1 MSSQVFTDIL
11 QKYWGYPAFRP
22 MQWDIIESVAL
33 QQDTFA
39 ILPTGGGKSL
49 CYQVPALYFRGLT
62 VVISPLIAL
71 MEDQVKQLNF
81 REVPSAYIHSGLSQS
96 EQIETLNQAISGE
109 IKILYLAPER
119 AISESFETYWQQL
132 PLSFLAI
139 DEAHCISQWGHDF
152 RPSYLKLAELR
163 AYFPKV
169 PVLAVT
175 ASATPHVQKD
185 IVKYLDLHQVT
196 FFQQSVVRPNLTYA
210 VAFSENKFN
219 DIVDLCQHYQSTGI
233 VYANSRKLT
242 RSLSDALKEEH
253 IKSSFYHAGLDLN
266 QRASQQS
273 IWMESDEHV
282 MVATNA
288 FGMGIDK
295 PNVRFVT
302 HLILPH
308 SLEEYYQEAGRAG
321 RDEKEAV
328 AVLYYNHGDI
338 DRLNRLAEDNF
349 PPIPWIEE
357 VYHRISDYL
366 KVAVES
372 GLDRTIP
379 FSLEDFVAMQ
389 KLPVRKVL
397 AAINLIAQDGYWE
410 FENSA
415 KSKDRLSLK
424 LRSED
429 MDVLAQHYPEFEAL
443 LVTILRTYGSVFNF
457 ENDINLKLIAQKL
470 KWTPYQVHA
479 SLVRLTKMGYVVFQ
493 PAVTGSSIT
502 YLKSRQHRQVFRL
515 NKLKIQ
521 QLKERVIFRVKA
533 FEAYIL
539 NQDTCRNRL
548 IADYFGQDAKAVKP
562 CGKCDNCKRQIRHE
576 AQKDYKSLIL
586 ELLHENEVLDFK
598 SLQEHLQEIPDQQL
612 SSLIRRLVDEG
623 LIIFDTFHK
632 IKLS

>member
-152 RPSYLKLAELR
+152 RPSYLKLSELR

-175 ASATPHVQKD
+175 ASATPYVQKD

-366 KVAVES
+366 KVAVEA
-372 GLDRTIP
+372 GLERTIP
-379 FSLEDFVAMQ
+379 FSLEDFVAKQ

>member
-96 EQIETLNQAISGE
+96 EQIETLKQAISGE

-253 IKSSFYHAGLDLN
+253 IKASFYHAGLDLG

-576 AQKDYKSLIL
+576 SKKDYKSLIL

-598 SLQEHLQEIPDQQL
+598 SLQEHLPEIPDQQL